1 VRVRELLRMRGAAL
15 VLTFTLLLAG
25 VARAQNPDTMDP
37 DQSAAKGKQ
46 ILKQLVEALG
56 GQAYLGARSQECEG
70 RRAQFGH
77 NGQMMGYVDFK
88 DYRVFPDKRR
98 IDYGK
103 KGNIIDM
110 FVGDGGWTLDRGG
123 VSEEPAT
130 SVTDYEESVKR
141 DINNLLRNRLKED
154 RILIQYAGTSVVDLR
169 FVDWVEV
176 TDAEER
182 KFRLAVDR
190 SSHLLV
196 RSIVITND
204 ETTRE
209 RSEDVSVYTNYQP
222 KEGLQL
228 PQQITREKDGRRVA
242 QTFYDNCH
250 VNPDLPADFFT
261 KAALEK
267 RFKEVGG
274 KAAKSFKNSKDAE
287 KPGVD

>member
-1 VRVRELLRMRGAAL
+1 LAL
-15 VLTFTLLLAG
+15 AVVLMAPS
-25 VARAQNPDTMDP
+25 ARAQNPDTMDP
-37 DQSAAKGKQ
+37 EQSAAKGKQ

-56 GQAYLGARSQECEG
+56 GQAYLGAKSLECDG

-103 KGNIIDM
+103 KGNIIDL

-123 VSEEPAT
+123 VSEEPAP
-130 SVTDYEESVKR
+130 SVADFEEGAKR
-141 DINNLLRNRLKED
+141 DINNLLRNRLTEE
-154 RILIQYAGTSVVDLR
+154 RTLIEYDGSSVVDLR
-169 FVDWVEV
+169 FSDWVEII
-176 TDAEER
+176 DAEER

-196 RSIVITND
+196 RSVVVTKD
-204 ETTRE
+204 ENTGE
-209 RSEDVSVYTNYQP
+209 RSEDVSVYTNYQL
-222 KEGLQL
+222 KDGLQL

-242 QTFYDNCH
+242 QTFYDYCR

-261 KAALEK
+261 KEALEK

-274 KAAKSFKNSKDAE
+274 KPEKGDKNKE
-287 KPGVD
+287 KPRID